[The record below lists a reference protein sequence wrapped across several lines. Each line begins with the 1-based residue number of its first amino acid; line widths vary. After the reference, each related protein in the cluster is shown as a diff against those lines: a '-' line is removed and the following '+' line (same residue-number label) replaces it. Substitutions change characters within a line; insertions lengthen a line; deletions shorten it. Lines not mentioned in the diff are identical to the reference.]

1 MENGKLE
8 MENLFWGGRGAQKWR
23 GDSSTES
30 GFFDPRQEAKREGLL
45 EKVVPKGAKEIRAV
59 FKNGLGCDPRY
70 SVLECGGALPLS
82 ERIAGRSGLKRLPKF
97 ISG

>member
-45 EKVVPKGAKEIRAV
+45 EKVVLKGAKEIRAV
-59 FKNGLGCDPRY
+59 IKNRHGCDPRD
-70 SVLECGGALPLS
+70 SVLECGSALPLS
-82 ERIAGRSGLKRLPKF
+82 EGLR
-97 ISG
+97 GGAV